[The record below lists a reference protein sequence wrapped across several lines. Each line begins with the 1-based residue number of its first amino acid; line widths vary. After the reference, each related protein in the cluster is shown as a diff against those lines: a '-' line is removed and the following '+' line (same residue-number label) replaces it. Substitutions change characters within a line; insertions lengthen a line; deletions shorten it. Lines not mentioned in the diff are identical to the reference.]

1 MIAVATLE
9 ARVASRKQELISELH
24 EHKRNSCRGSAPA
37 SILRLRE
44 RLDDLAHILRHGVTK
59 GWAQVDAATA
69 VQLDE
74 WIAR

>member
-1 MIAVATLE
+1 MAATASLE

-24 EHKRNSCRGSAPA
+24 EHKRNSCRGGAAA
-37 SILRLRE
+37 SILHLRE
-44 RLDDLAHILRHGVTK
+44 RLDDLAHILRHGVTN
-59 GWAQVDAATA
+59 GWAQVDAATT